1 MSFKHYT
8 AVFSVVFIGLGVA
21 SALIAFFITH
31 QFENINNTSILKLV
45 VDSEIR
51 NLPVAGAN
59 ITYKSY
65 PVDGTSRSVNSVK
78 MRVGDQD
85 ASYTLTVSY
94 FVSLGYRQEKRF
106 ELSRNGDEITIEQS
120 DSYLEVTKFSWD

>member
-21 SALIAFFITH
+21 SALIAFLITH
-31 QFENINNTSILKLV
+31 QFENISNSSILKLV

-51 NLPVAGAN
+51 NLPVAGVN

-65 PVDGTSRSVNSVK
+65 PVDGTSRSVNSIK
-78 MRVGDQD
+78 MRVDNQD
-85 ASYTLTVSY
+85 ALYTLTVSY
-94 FVSLGYRQEKRF
+94 FVSLGYHQENRF
-106 ELSRNGDEITIEQS
+106 DLSRNGDEITIEQS
-120 DSYLEVTKFSWD
+120 DSYFEVTKFSWD